1 MKCTWRNESNI
12 WVTEHE
18 ELCKEHIS
26 YYQWIPYVLIIQV
39 SFKASYS
46 YLSTNVLK
54 GCIGYECSK
63 FAFINDFQGCALY
76 IPRIIWLVL
85 EEGKIF
91 AMVKGVK
98 RGSIMKKNEKEKNSY
113 LETVANNVVDYLMMP
128 QGGHYRYGMGYMFSQ
143 V

>member
-1 MKCTWRNESNI
+1 M
-12 WVTEHE
+12 
-18 ELCKEHIS
+18 
-26 YYQWIPYVLIIQV
+26 
-39 SFKASYS
+39 F
-46 YLSTNVLK
+46 LK

-98 RGSIMKKNEKEKNSY
+98 PGTIMKKSEKDKNTY

-143 V
+143 VWEKYRLIPCVEMQNN